1 MHAEAD
7 SACLPG
13 DVVGVI
19 DTEEMAGPKKKP
31 VRIGPGLMQSGE
43 NQIIATKSGTLKYKE
58 KHQYWWVDNH
68 TQKKYVPSLED
79 LVVGVIVG
87 KAGESFMV
95 DLGSAGYG
103 KLSFMAFEGATK
115 KNRPKLVNGSIVYA
129 RVISASKDMDPELEC
144 MSLRKRADGFGE
156 LTGGYVFKCSLHL
169 ARELI
174 DPKSFVLAY
183 LGTKL
188 PYEIAVGLNGKVWVK
203 AS

>member
-1 MHAEAD
+1 MQAEAN

-19 DTEEMAGPKKKP
+19 DTEKMAVSKSKAI
-31 VRIGPGLMQSGE
+31 RIGPGLMQSGAD
-43 NQIIATKSGTLKYKE
+43 QIIATQSGTLKYKAR
-58 KHQYWWVDNH
+58 HQYWWVDNH
-68 TQKKYVPSLED
+68 TQKRFVPSLED
-79 LVVGVIVG
+79 LVIGVIVG
-87 KAGESFMV
+87 KASETFIV

-115 KNRPKLVNGSIVYA
+115 KNKPKLSNGSLVYA
-129 RVISASKDMDPELEC
+129 RIISVSKDMDPELEC

-156 LTGGYVFKCSLHL
+156 LTGGYMFKCSLHL

-174 DPKSFVLAY
+174 DPNSFVLIY
-183 LGTKL
+183 LGTKI
-188 PYEIAVGLNGKVWVK
+188 PYEIAVGLNGRVWVK